1 MTEQIFSVAGHVAL
15 VTGAGRNVGAGI
27 AKYLSRAGA
36 SVIVNDLHAERAQQV
51 AAEINE
57 AGGRAVAAPFDVTD
71 PKQMKDAIAEAQE
84 QIGTIDILVNNAGVL
99 EGGGRPNQFVQMPEE
114 DWQMQIELNLIAFM
128 RLVQLVMPN
137 MIEAGWGRVI
147 QISSGS
153 ATKGDKIGVAAYAA
167 GKSGAEGLVRHLAVE
182 NGQFGITVNSL
193 ALGFQESLGR
203 ADDPWVKAAMSAIP
217 TGRAGRPGDTGAAV
231 VWLCCEDG
239 GQVNGQV
246 IHINGGS
253 HFGR

>member
-1 MTEQIFSVAGHVAL
+1 
-15 VTGAGRNVGAGI
+15 
-27 AKYLSRAGA
+27 
-36 SVIVNDLHAERAQQV
+36 
-51 AAEINE
+51 
-57 AGGRAVAAPFDVTD
+57 
-71 PKQMKDAIAEAQE
+71 
-84 QIGTIDILVNNAGVL
+84 
-99 EGGGRPNQFVQMPEE
+99 
-114 DWQMQIELNLIAFM
+114 MQIELNLVAFM
-128 RLVQLVMPN
+128 RLVQLLVPQ
-137 MIEAGWGRVI
+137 MIDGGWGRVI

-167 GKSGAEGLVRHLAVE
+167 GKSGSEGLVRHLAVE
-182 NGQFGITVNSL
+182 NGRHGITVNSL
-193 ALGFQESLGR
+193 ALGYQEGLGR
-203 ADDPWVKAAMSAIP
+203 ADEPALQAAVAAIP

>member
-1 MTEQIFSVAGHVAL
+1 MQAGWFLVTDRVAL
-15 VTGAGRNVGAGI
+15 VTGAGRGVGAGI
-27 AKYLSRAGA
+27 AQYLARAGA
-36 SVIVNDLHAERAQQV
+36 SVIVNDLHADRAQQV
-51 AAEINE
+51 ANEIND

-71 PKQMKDAIAEAQE
+71 PQQVKDALAAAQAEV
-84 QIGTIDILVNNAGVL
+84 GTIDILVNNAGVL
-99 EGGGRPNQFVQMPEE
+99 EGGGRPNQFVEMPEE
-114 DWQMQIELNLIAFM
+114 DWRMQIELNLIAFM
-128 RLVQLVMPN
+128 RLVQLVMPA
-137 MIEAGWGRVI
+137 MIERGWGRVV

-167 GKSGAEGLVRHLAVE
+167 GKSGSEGLVRHLAVE
-182 NGQFGITVNSL
+182 NGRFGITVNSL
-193 ALGFQESLGR
+193 ALGLQEGLAR
-203 ADDPWVKAAMSAIP
+203 ADEPALAAAINAIP
-217 TGRAGRPGDTGAAV
+217 TGRSGRPSDTGAAV